1 MINLKKEGYED
12 CGSSTGNPEIWKARS
27 AHFGHGEF
35 FAVKEKN
42 GRVEI
47 IGALA
52 DGPHEFVP
60 EPRNHGELDRGI
72 PGEEA
77 IFFIFLGRQR
87 IG

>member
-12 CGSSTGNPEIWKARS
+12 CGSSTGNPESGKRARLNS
-27 AHFGHGEF
+27 PWRVFRSRR
-35 FAVKEKN
+35 EKRQSGN
-42 GRVEI
+42 L
-47 IGALA
+47 GALA
-52 DGPHEFVP
+52 DVPHEVVP

-77 IFFIFLGRQR
+77 TFFIFLGRQR